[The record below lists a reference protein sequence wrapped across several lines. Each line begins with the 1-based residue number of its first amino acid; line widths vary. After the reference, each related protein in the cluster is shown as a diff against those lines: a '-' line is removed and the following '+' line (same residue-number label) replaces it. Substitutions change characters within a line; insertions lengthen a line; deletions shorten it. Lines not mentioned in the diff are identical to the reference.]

1 MYIYFKGKI
10 IISKKY
16 KKLFKNLLTNAK
28 HCGIIYKLPRK
39 KRKRKEYRP
48 TKSKG
53 IKKFRKF
60 FKNLLTK
67 RFEGDII
74 YKLSQRVEANRN
86 LTTEQQIKEVQS
98 KLKQV
103 RIQNLSKP
111 REKYYS

>member
-1 MYIYFKGKI
+1 MHKSRHFLSSAKKREKARNIF
-10 IISKKY
+10 SKKFE
-16 KKLFKNLLTNAK
+16 K
-28 HCGIIYKLPRK
+28 I
-39 KRKRKEYRP
+39 
-48 TKSKG
+48 S
-53 IKKFRKF
+53 
-60 FKNLLTK
+60 KNLLTK
-67 RFEGDII
+67 RYEGDII